1 MHAHLGGSWD
11 IPNKASEPDKA
22 RWLVKG
28 NPEEMPH
35 KTDSNYHEA
44 VTLSLWSCPCIYPH
58 ALFFFQINSLL
69 VSLFSIFVGILWG
82 HFLQPGLSQLQYLPS
97 KDSGLAVPS
106 KKGDHERQGGQPSTR
121 SKATPL
127 GSSPET
133 LPSPMFLPKKAAG
146 HTEGKTIVL
155 SFFFFFYHCYWETLL
170 LSNFPVYFKNC
181 LWRLLNH
188 MRGKK
193 KTFQQ
198 QLIARL
204 LP

>member
-1 MHAHLGGSWD
+1 MCHWGFSPRRDTGL
-11 IPNKASEPDKA
+11 
-22 RWLVKG
+22 LVHNQDNPKG
-28 NPEEMPH
+28 
-35 KTDSNYHEA
+35 
-44 VTLSLWSCPCIYPH
+44 SLWETIMGVRWS
-58 ALFFFQINSLL
+58 
-69 VSLFSIFVGILWG
+69 SIFVGILWG

-155 SFFFFFYHCYWETLL
+155 SFFFFFFFFIIVTEKHCCYLISQSILKIVCEGFWTI
-170 LSNFPVYFKNC
+170 
-181 LWRLLNH
+181 WG
-188 MRGKK
+188 GKK
-193 KTFQQ
+193 
-198 QLIARL
+198 RHSSNN
-204 LP
+204 

>member
-1 MHAHLGGSWD
+1 MCHWGFSPRRDTGL
-11 IPNKASEPDKA
+11 
-22 RWLVKG
+22 LVHNQDNPKG
-28 NPEEMPH
+28 
-35 KTDSNYHEA
+35 
-44 VTLSLWSCPCIYPH
+44 SLWETIMGVRWS
-58 ALFFFQINSLL
+58 
-69 VSLFSIFVGILWG
+69 SIFVGILWG

-155 SFFFFFYHCYWETLL
+155 SFFFFFFFYNCYWETLL